1 MAAIKH
7 GGMMGNKSH
16 HVETTFELM
25 VLFTFI

>member
-7 GGMMGNKSH
+7 GGMMEKKSR
-16 HVETTFELM
+16 HVETSFESM